1 MMSDWTMSGAAAE
14 ASAPTGG
21 EDPGMAVKMTG
32 ASFNGIADLAAGRR
46 CDEAEL
52 LALCDFVDARI
63 DCADF
68 RMVTLL
74 KVRYEYAELISPA
87 TLARI
92 DASILGFR
100 YWMDEPGDDSM
111 CYWSENHQC
120 LFAVCEHLAGNL
132 FGDRIFGNLGVN
144 GLRRAERGAERLRV
158 WLADRF
164 RFGFSE
170 WLSNTYYEE
179 DIAPLALLIDHT
191 PDEALRTEATMVL
204 DLLHLD
210 LALHRFDGRF
220 VASAG
225 RCYEAQK
232 QDPAKA
238 DVNDILR
245 AAFGGPGEPDP
256 SRISAAY
263 LFRKK
268 YRVPEVIAAI
278 AAEEGDFEVRARH
291 GLELAE
297 VAAAVGGDRVRRGLF
312 FWLMEA
318 FTTPESIDDTMAL
331 FERWRLR
338 SNSFLAPL
346 APFAPLRRTGLL
358 PTIVRL
364 LNPATQGVAIQR
376 ANVLTTRTR
385 HWLLSAAQR
394 YQPGKFGD
402 QQHLWQATLPGD
414 VTVFANHPGEP
425 MFDDTAR
432 GFSPAYWVG
441 NGINPDV
448 VADGNALL
456 AVHDLRVRGGYLE
469 SERQKFSHL
478 WFPTDRFDEVLQGT
492 DWICGRVGES
502 LIGVRAAHPL
512 TSAERAPTSAE
523 RAPASRSH
531 VPATDFLQH
540 GELTGWAV
548 LCSDTGESGSLAEFA
563 RGIAANPLLLGGDLA
578 SWRLPDGAA
587 ARGRRTLSLR
597 RDGPA
602 LVDGRP
608 IETAYPRLDSPF
620 GRIPREP
627 ELIEISHA
635 GNGLRLD
642 WANRRRESW

>member
-1 MMSDWTMSGAAAE
+1 MTSDWTISGATDE
-14 ASAPTGG
+14 ARAPSGG

-32 ASFNGIADLAAGRR
+32 ASFAGITDLAAGRR
-46 CDEAEL
+46 IDETEL

-68 RMVTLL
+68 RMITLL
-74 KVRYEYAELISPA
+74 KVRYEWADLLSSA

-100 YWMDEPGDDSM
+100 YWMDEPGEDSM

-120 LFAVCEHLAGNL
+120 LFAVCEYLAGNL
-132 FGDRIFGNLGVN
+132 FPDRVFGNLGVN
-144 GLRRAERGAERLRV
+144 GLRRRERGAARLRV

-164 RFGFSE
+164 RFGFTE

-179 DIAPLALLIDHT
+179 DIAPLALLIDHA
-191 PDEALRTEATMVL
+191 PDESLRTEATMVL

-210 LALHRFDGRF
+210 LALHRFGGRF
-220 VASAG
+220 VGSAG

-232 QDPAKA
+232 QDPATA

-245 AAFGGPGEPDP
+245 DAFGGPGEPDP
-256 SRISAAY
+256 TRISAAY
-263 LFRKK
+263 TFRSR

-278 AAEEGDFEVRARH
+278 AAEVGNLQVRASH
-291 GLELAE
+291 GLDLAE
-297 VAAAVGGDRVRRGLF
+297 VATAVGGDRVRRGLF

-331 FERWRLR
+331 FDRWRLR

-358 PTIVRL
+358 PALVRL

-385 HWLLSAAQR
+385 GWLLSAAQR
-394 YQPGKFGD
+394 YQPRKFGD

-414 VTVFANHPGEP
+414 VTVFANHPGAP

-469 SERQKFSHL
+469 STRPLFSHL
-478 WFPTDRFDEVLQGT
+478 WFPTERFDEVLRGP
-492 DWICGRVGES
+492 DWICGRAGDS
-502 LIGVRAAHPL
+502 LIGVRAARPL
-512 TSAERAPTSAE
+512 VEQPPSAERGT
-523 RAPASRSH
+523 SRSH
-531 VPATDFLQH
+531 DFIQS

-548 LCSDTGESGSLAEFA
+548 LCSETGESGSLAEFA
-563 RGIAANPLLLGGDLA
+563 RGIAASPLLIAGDLA
-578 SWRLPDGAA
+578 SWRLPIGPA
-587 ARGRRTLSLR
+587 ARGRTTLSLR

-602 LVDGRP
+602 LVDGQP
-608 IETAYPRLDSPF
+608 IETEYPRLDSRF
-620 GRIPREP
+620 ATVAREP
-627 ELIEISHA
+627 EQIEISHA
-635 GNGLRLD
+635 GKGLRLD
-642 WANRRRESW
+642 WTNRRREAW